1 MLAVFLLF
9 ALLGIPVSIINNLTL
24 VNVLIFRIFNQ
35 WKEAESRL
43 DLGFSV
49 SGVRRWGK
57 WEGEYQIMQPEK
69 PILKKFLIFS

>member
-1 MLAVFLLF
+1 MF
-9 ALLGIPVSIINNLTL
+9 ALLGLPVAIINNLIL

-69 PILKKFLIFS
+69 PILKKFLIFF